1 MDVAQEWLRLI
12 GFLDYEEAV
21 ERLDL
26 YMMQEDSRKPPMP
39 RDFLRNKPS
48 QKPEEWRAPVEHQ
61 WHLEFPG
68 WDRHRKHG
76 RVFDQEGREY
86 VHDPVYEDGY
96 HYDLN
101 GRICAM
107 DGRVVYQ

>member
-1 MDVAQEWLRLI
+1 MDVVKEWHRLI
-12 GFLDYEEAV
+12 GFLEYEEAL

-26 YMMQEDSRKPPMP
+26 YMLREDNRKPPMP
-39 RDFLRNKPS
+39 RDFLRNKPA
-48 QKPEEWRAPVEHQ
+48 QKPEEWRAPISHQ
-61 WHLEFPG
+61 WHLEFQA
-68 WDRHRKHG
+68 WDKKQMHG
-76 RVFDQEGREY
+76 RLFDQEGREY

-96 HYDLN
+96 HYDFN